1 MILTNNSKSLI
12 ILLFFRLLFGG
23 YIVGMDQYR
32 LNDFDSAITV
42 LMIYLLMSIFASLY
56 LSGRRFG
63 LKALIGL
70 EAVFLCLNIVFT
82 AISLSQ
88 PVDASLHSPMNN
100 LWQTILRYT
109 FSFLTLL
116 FSIRTYRETLYMAVA
131 PNSLHSPHHSG

>member
-42 LMIYLLMSIFASLY
+42 LMIYLLMGIFSSLY

-88 PVDASLHSPMNN
+88 PADVSLHSPMNN
-100 LWQTILRYT
+100 LSQTILRYT

-116 FSIRTYRETLYMAVA
+116 FAIRTYRETNTMEKDPSTNNISILF
-131 PNSLHSPHHSG
+131 